1 MGFSVGPVSKE
12 DRMGLSRTK
21 NLYCRVTLGAEVTR
35 AGSRH
40 THTHTH
46 THTHVSTAFHG
57 VLTTPRV

>member
-40 THTHTH
+40 THHTH
-46 THTHVSTAFHG
+46 INIHTLEVT
-57 VLTTPRV
+57 RD